1 MSSDQLFWPAAV
13 QTLKA
18 RLVFQPKTNKKKHK
32 HIKMASF
39 FFFKRT
45 MNNVI
50 KTYKNLLSLHI
61 IYTRLKHL
69 LKFLF
74 SNFLFRN
81 KTFSLILFKNVH
93 FLNSSLVFF
102 FFFFKSVLCC
112 NTVPPGSSSALNH

>member
-18 RLVFQPKTNKKKHK
+18 RLVFQPKQTNKKKKHK

-50 KTYKNLLSLHI
+50 KTYKNLFKSSYY
-61 IYTRLKHL
+61 IYKAEAPFKILI
-69 LKFLF
+69 LKF
-74 SNFLFRN
+74 SIS
-81 KTFSLILFKNVH
+81 K
-93 FLNSSLVFF
+93 
-102 FFFFKSVLCC
+102 
-112 NTVPPGSSSALNH
+112 